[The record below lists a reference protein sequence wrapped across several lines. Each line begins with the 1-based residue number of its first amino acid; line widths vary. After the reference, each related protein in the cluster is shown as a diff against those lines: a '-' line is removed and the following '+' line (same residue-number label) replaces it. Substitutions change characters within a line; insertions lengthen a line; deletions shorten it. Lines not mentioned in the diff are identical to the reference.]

1 MWLERSGYEYQL
13 FPWPAEGFGKLFHL
27 LRSSASPFLKCK
39 SRSRKKPPI
48 SKGGHEYG
56 KKATT
61 RVWSPAGAWP
71 RATLTV
77 LATCPIHVYSWSYVM
92 LIPMGLPNSAQGK
105 TLLRSWHQYLFLE
118 GKHLWSSA
126 IPKLCCGLRLSLWWN
141 LGWNSVGA
149 ENLDAGPSKHLYK
162 DCQAERQARLG
173 SWNNGWHNTC
183 CPVSSS
189 DWIRIRLLKLSGTLE
204 MGRVDFPY
212 FMDEE
217 AAAPMGPAG
226 IKLNGLL
233 NSSLCSFHSMVSPP
247 HRASPEMK
255 EPE

>member
-56 KKATT
+56 KKETT

-118 GKHLWSSA
+118 GSTSGPRPSLSCVVASVCHSGEIWVGTLWVQR
-126 IPKLCCGLRLSLWWN
+126 IWMQVL
-141 LGWNSVGA
+141 V
-149 ENLDAGPSKHLYK
+149 
-162 DCQAERQARLG
+162 
-173 SWNNGWHNTC
+173 NTC
-183 CPVSSS
+183 IKTAKQR
-189 DWIRIRLLKLSGTLE
+189 DRL
-204 MGRVDFPY
+204 
-212 FMDEE
+212 
-217 AAAPMGPAG
+217 AWAAG
-226 IKLNGLL
+226 IMAGTTLVAQSHLVTE
-233 NSSLCSFHSMVSPP
+233 SESDF
-247 HRASPEMK
+247 
-255 EPE
+255 